1 MKLNFIATLMATF
14 LLFGMKSSEEP
25 SLPKSPEEEK
35 ATFQLAEG
43 FSIQLAAAEPLVEDP
58 VLINFD
64 EKGRMWVVEMRAYMP
79 NIDGTGEDEPIG
91 RVSYLEDENND
102 GQFDKRTT
110 YADSLV
116 LPRALYFYQ
125 DGVLIAESIPLWF
138 YQDTNGDGK
147 GDKRTLVDSTYGGN
161 GLPEHSANGLLLGL
175 DNWLY
180 NAKSK
185 YRYKREGDKWRK
197 EETEFRGQWGI
208 AKDDFGK
215 LYYNYNWSQ
224 LHADLVPPN
233 YFNRN
238 PNYESSS
245 GIDQGLA
252 VDRSIYPIHPTPAV
266 NRGYIPGVLDE
277 EKKLMEFT
285 SACAPFVSRDKKYY
299 QNNFYGNVLVCE
311 PAGNLVKRNIIT
323 ENGNYLDAEIAYNK
337 KEFLASSDDRFRPS
351 YISSGPDGA
360 MYLVD
365 MYRGISQHKA
375 YMTEYLREQTLNKGL
390 DKTVHLGRIW
400 KITPDGFKSPEK
412 APEDLSLLSSEKLVA
427 NLAHPFSWYRDN
439 SQRLLLQQNRTDA
452 KKWLVKLAKKGDV
465 SARIAALWILDGLNI
480 LDTDLCLE
488 LLLDKAPKVQANAL
502 RLLER
507 AALNNE
513 KVRASLQRRLTTLD
527 TENSILT
534 LQVLLSSTSFDESF
548 AIKTISHVLAQ
559 NGSDPLL
566 RDAALTALNNREFA
580 LIKHVVNS
588 SEWDDI
594 LDFKQIILEQL
605 SGILVKRRNPKELS
619 SFFSMMETVDGWQK
633 EAFLMGTSL
642 QALSTESKPIALEN
656 MPALFEHEKLN
667 AVRNLRRGFKWPGKV
682 ITKTE
687 EKGRIKLDANGMK
700 QFVAGRQTFL
710 TYCVGC
716 HGSDGGGMKR
726 FAPPLAGSE
735 WVTGNPERLALIL
748 LHGIEGAITVKGKV
762 YDTPDILPVMPSHA
776 TLSAQDMANVITY
789 IRNEWGHSS
798 EPVSART
805 VGMLRLT
812 TQGKVVPWTPEELNA
827 KMAQKP

>member
-1 MKLNFIATLMATF
+1 MKFNLIAIFLATF

-35 ATFQLAEG
+35 ASFELAEG
-43 FSIQLAAAEPLVEDP
+43 FNIELAAAEPLVEDP

-64 EKGRMWVVEMRAYMP
+64 KKGRMWVVEMRAYMP
-79 NIDGTGEDEPIG
+79 NIDGTGEEEPIG
-91 RVSYLEDENND
+91 RVSYLEDVD
-102 GQFDKRTT
+102 GDGEFDKRTT

-125 DGVLIAESIPLWF
+125 DGVLIAENIPLWF
-138 YQDTNGDGK
+138 YEDTNGDGK

-185 YRYKREGDKWRK
+185 YRYKRDGDKWIK

-277 EKKLMEFT
+277 DKKLMEFT

-299 QNNFYGNVLVCE
+299 QSDFYGNVLVCE

-323 ENGNYLDAEIAYNK
+323 ENGNYLDAEIAYYK

-351 YISSGPDGA
+351 YITSGPDGA
-360 MYLVD
+360 IYLVD

-390 DKTVHLGRIW
+390 EKTIHLGRIW
-400 KITPDGFKSPEK
+400 KITPDGFKSPSK
-412 APEDLSLLSSEKLVA
+412 PTEDLGTLSSEKLVA
-427 NLAHPFSWYRDN
+427 YLGHPLSWYRDN

-452 KKWLVKLAKKGDV
+452 KKSLVKLAKKGEA
-465 SARIAALWILDGLNI
+465 SARIAALWILEGLDI
-480 LDTDLCLE
+480 LDTDLCLA
-488 LLLDKAPKVQANAL
+488 LLTDKEPKVQANAL
-502 RLLER
+502 RLLEP
-507 AALNNE
+507 AALE
-513 KVRASLQRRLTTLD
+513 HSKIRASIQKILRKVD
-527 TENSILT
+527 TENNILA

-559 NGSDPLL
+559 NGSDLLL

-580 LIKHVVNS
+580 LIKYINS
-588 SEWDDI
+588 DPEWDDV

-605 SGILVKRRNPKELS
+605 SGILVKRKDSKELAA
-619 SFFSMMETVDGWQK
+619 FFELMQGVDGWQK
-633 EAFLMGTSL
+633 EAFLMGASL
-642 QALSTESKPIALEN
+642 QALSTENTPIALEE
-656 MPALFEHEKLN
+656 MPEIFKQDKLSTIK
-667 AVRNLRRGFKWPGKV
+667 NLKRGFKWPGKV
-682 ITKTE
+682 ITETE
-687 EKGRIKLDANGMK
+687 ETDRIKLDANGMK

-710 TYCVGC
+710 TYCAGC

-776 TLSAQDMANVITY
+776 SLPGQDMANVMTY

-798 EPVSART
+798 EPVSPRT

-812 TQGKVVPWTPEELNA
+812 SQGKVVPWTPEELNA
-827 KMAQKP
+827 KMAEKP